1 MDAIIGRKLGMTQLF
16 AEDGTLTPVTVIEAG
31 PCPVVQVRPA
41 AAQGAAARVQL
52 GFGVKRAKLVPKAQ
66 AGHAAK
72 AGLTDTPMLTTMHC
86 LITPDTK
93 IVWDRASSDEIE
105 TARAAFNS
113 LRGKGY
119 LAYTVRPGGDRG
131 QVIREFDAQAE
142 KIILAPPMAGG

>member
-1 MDAIIGRKLGMTQLF
+1 MDGIQ
-16 AEDGTLTPVTVIEAG
+16 
-31 PCPVVQVRPA
+31 VVEVSEMVVLDN
-41 AAQGAAARVQL
+41 G
-52 GFGVKRAKLVPKAQ
+52 G
-66 AGHAAK
+66 
-72 AGLTDTPMLTTMHC
+72 
-86 LITPDTK
+86 DTK

-119 LAYTVRPGGDRG
+119 LAYTVRLGGDRG